1 MIPVA
6 VQHPILLDVATKET
20 ITRTGEPMA
29 PLSFRGFR
37 LHTVWN
43 QLPGGDSVR
52 QVAFPHLLG
61 KTTTSMLEYEQ
72 EKFPQSLMQGPKIA
86 INLGP
91 PSSNHWNIILD
102 LVLPLTVDKYKQWHE
117 VKCAEQ
123 DLEGRS
129 VGAEVSPEQ
138 APAPGKAPEVVV
150 SGSKAALSTE
160 TTHQGER
167 ALETMLSILEH
178 IHALRLQTLHDM
190 GGVRELEQT
199 AVCTLMAEFA
209 RLQLILGEDLTKSLS
224 ALHSELETSSKALS
238 SDLLS
243 VLNLHS
249 GDPVF
254 PRVKEL
260 IQKHHQSISMK
271 VNLPLMELEAA
282 REDLGGFLQKCLR
295 KLSSNPK
302 SWEMVEELSQ
312 TLLTY
317 ANRIQEAIL
326 VPGIEE
332 SAVFNRVMLGLAM
345 DQPLE
350 AIFFPGI
357 LDGSSGRLGLMP
369 PDVVDPPTSARE
381 GMSGRW
387 AATLREAVMTT
398 EGRDVNLDQVMPHVV
413 HHGLHQD
420 YDLDF

>member
-6 VQHPILLDVATKET
+6 VQHPVLLDVATKET

-43 QLPGGDSVR
+43 RQPGGDSVH

-61 KTTTSMLEYEQ
+61 EATASMLEYKQ
-72 EKFPQSLMQGPKIA
+72 EKFPQSLMQGPKMA

-91 PSSNHWNIILD
+91 PSSDHWNIISD
-102 LVLPLTVDKYKQWHE
+102 LVLPLTVDKYKQWCE
-117 VKCAEQ
+117 AKRAEQ
-123 DLEGRS
+123 DPEGES
-129 VGAEVSPEQ
+129 AGAEGSPKE
-138 APAPGKAPEVVV
+138 APAPRKAPQVVAG
-150 SGSKAALSTE
+150 GSKAASPTE

-167 ALETMLSILEH
+167 ALETTLGILEH

-199 AVCTLMAEFA
+199 VVRTLMAEFA
-209 RLQLILGEDLTKSLS
+209 RLQSILGEDLTKSLS
-224 ALHSELETSSKALS
+224 ALHSELETSSEALS

-249 GDPVF
+249 GDPAF

-260 IQKHHQSISMK
+260 IQKHHQSVSMK

-282 REDLGGFLQKCLR
+282 REDLGRFLQRSLHE
-295 KLSSNPK
+295 LSSDPK
-302 SWEMVEELSQ
+302 SREMVEELSR
-312 TLLTY
+312 TLSTY
-317 ANRIQEAIL
+317 TNRIREAIL

-332 SAVFNRVMLGLAM
+332 PAVFNRVMLGLAV

-350 AIFFPGI
+350 AILFPGI
-357 LDGSSGRLGLMP
+357 LDRLSGRLGLMP
-369 PDVVDPPTSARE
+369 PGAIDLPTSVRE
-381 GMSGRW
+381 GIS
-387 AATLREAVMTT
+387 
-398 EGRDVNLDQVMPHVV
+398 
-413 HHGLHQD
+413 
-420 YDLDF
+420 